1 MRDTPKLPVI
11 NHIRDLCEEIASE
24 VVCNTFA
31 LVYKICL
38 IQHVGIFCQSNDLE
52 TKSIEHVLFST
63 LISVMQQG
71 ANTYAQALELS
82 LFAILI

>member
-52 TKSIEHVLFST
+52 TKSMFST

>member
-1 MRDTPKLPVI
+1 MI
-11 NHIRDLCEEIASE
+11 NHIRDLCEENASE

-31 LVYKICL
+31 VVYKICL
-38 IQHVGIFCQSNDLE
+38 IQHVGVFCQNNDLE

-63 LISVMQQG
+63 LIFIMQQG
-71 ANTYAQALELS
+71 AYTYAQALDLS